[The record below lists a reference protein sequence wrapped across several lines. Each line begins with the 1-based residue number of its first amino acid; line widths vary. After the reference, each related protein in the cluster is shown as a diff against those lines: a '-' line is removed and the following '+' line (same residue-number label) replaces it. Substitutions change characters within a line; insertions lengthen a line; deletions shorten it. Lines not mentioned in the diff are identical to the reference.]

1 MDLLID
7 DAEKIIPIEVRAEE
21 NFRAKVW
28 RCTEK
33 NMIRLFVS
41 ERLWQIT
48 ETKITDS
55 SIWILCDIKG
65 FWKFPKLQEEKIWP
79 PQEVASRDFVRH
91 NAVQIAWWW
100 NIPTPFWFCQRTK
113 SSKSLPSQK
122 SSIANFKV
130 NDYSFNR
137 KICKTLICA
146 F

>member
-21 NFRAKVW
+21 NFRAKVL

-65 FWKFPKLQEEKIWP
+65 F
-79 PQEVASRDFVRH
+79 
-91 NAVQIAWWW
+91 
-100 NIPTPFWFCQRTK
+100 
-113 SSKSLPSQK
+113 
-122 SSIANFKV
+122 
-130 NDYSFNR
+130 
-137 KICKTLICA
+137 
-146 F
+146 